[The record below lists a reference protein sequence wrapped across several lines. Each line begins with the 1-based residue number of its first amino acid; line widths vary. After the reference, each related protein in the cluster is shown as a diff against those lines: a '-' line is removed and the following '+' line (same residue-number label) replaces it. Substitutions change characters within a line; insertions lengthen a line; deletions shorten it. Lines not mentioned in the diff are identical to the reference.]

1 MSFNTYDFGLFS
13 GASGTAPVSG
23 RFQSGNEVTIGYVH
37 RVDWDSRLNTAAAN
51 TTPNTWSLAMSLGLE
66 TDVGNPNFAGA
77 RNPDDLL
84 WVQFSMKA
92 MPNNFLSRPEN
103 QGRPIFQDEVWIE
116 IRVPG
121 NQLLTIERPKEHSD
135 EFRFPRQWAF
145 FQQTKGADGQEVG
158 TPLTQWSLLTPARIQ
173 ELRAQRFYTV
183 EQIAFASDDQ
193 LKSLGMGPG
202 MAPTAFR

>member
-1 MSFNTYDFGLFS
+1 
-13 GASGTAPVSG
+13 
-23 RFQSGNEVTIGYVH
+23 
-37 RVDWDSRLNTAAAN
+37 
-51 TTPNTWSLAMSLGLE
+51 MSLGLE

-202 MAPTAFR
+202 MAPTAFRERAKMYLESAKGSAFAERQAADIKERDDKIAAMAKDIADMKAMINGAPEKKGK